1 MVLLFIVPKVVT
13 LAKNVSFELHHLL
26 TWTWF
31 GVTLPMDEESFK
43 RKLAHL
49 MASDKLGL
57 IKEALVRVWSSVLFN
72 WKPEDVYQ
80 AIFELYTVVDG
91 IDLNTQPSTP
101 SKTGRVDIAPE
112 DALLQHWTGKYI
124 GPSRDI
130 LRERIWDYER
140 QFSDGYFKVAAIC
153 TEQRGGQVTTGRCV
167 WRDLSY
173 DQLRYVSGRT

>member
-1 MVLLFIVPKVVT
+1 MVLLFIVLMVT
-13 LAKNVSFELHHLL
+13 LAENISFEQSHLVL
-26 TWTWF
+26 WNWF

-43 RKLAHL
+43 RKLTHL
-49 MASDKLGL
+49 TASDKLGL

-112 DALLQHWTGKYI
+112 DALLQHWTGTPRATSCGRGFGTMNDSSPTAFI
-124 GPSRDI
+124 QSRFYLYRAAGRASHDWPVR
-130 LRERIWDYER
+130 LERS
-140 QFSDGYFKVAAIC
+140 F
-153 TEQRGGQVTTGRCV
+153 
-167 WRDLSY
+167 L
-173 DQLRYVSGRT
+173 DQLRYQEGLE